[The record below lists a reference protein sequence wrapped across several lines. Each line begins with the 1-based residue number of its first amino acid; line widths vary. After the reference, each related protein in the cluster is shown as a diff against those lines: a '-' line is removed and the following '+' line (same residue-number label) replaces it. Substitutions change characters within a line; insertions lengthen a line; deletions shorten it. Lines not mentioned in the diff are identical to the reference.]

1 MVVPRTD
8 ERAFTPLAGT
18 GLLVGV
24 VVLLLATVGA
34 AMFGFID
41 AVAPPDAEFEVD
53 AGGEEMTI
61 THLGDEPIPA
71 EDLYVYGEDPDGE
84 VQFGGWPDDGL
95 VQPGD
100 RIVVPEATGN
110 ERVEVVWNPR
120 GFDRSRTLG
129 EHDPDEAEVEGW
141 ETEVGGAVAS

>member
-1 MVVPRTD
+1 MVGLRGD
-8 ERAFTPLAGT
+8 ERAFTPVAGT

-24 VVLLLATVGA
+24 VVLLVAIVGA

-53 AGGEEMTI
+53 GGDETVAI

-71 EDLYVYGEDPDGE
+71 EDLYVYGEDPNEE
-84 VQFGGWPDDGL
+84 VQFGSWPDDGL

-100 RIVVPEATGN
+100 RIVVPDATGN
-110 ERVEVVWNPR
+110 ERVEVVWNPT

-129 EHDPDEAEVEGW
+129 EYDPDEADVEGW
-141 ETEVGGAVAS
+141 ETDVGSGVTP